1 MLNKLFLFVTMI
13 VCSSFLLSNELTKSQ
28 NKEKNKSDSKQIEKR
43 RHLPTDKKEQINEKK
58 KLPVEK
64 KKKRLRKG
72 KNKKFSN
79 KKEAI
84 KALKKEYRIKKTEIR
99 NLYDARINRLKKTG
113 ENSKLMNSN
122 AKQVKRLKLE
132 GKAELET
139 LEKEFRARLK
149 QIKNN

>member
-64 KKKRLRKG
+64 KKKRLGKG

-84 KALKKEYRIKKTEIR
+84 KALKKEYRI
-99 NLYDARINRLKKTG
+99 KKTG

-132 GKAELET
+132 GKAEIET
-139 LEKEFRARLK
+139 LEKEFRVRLK